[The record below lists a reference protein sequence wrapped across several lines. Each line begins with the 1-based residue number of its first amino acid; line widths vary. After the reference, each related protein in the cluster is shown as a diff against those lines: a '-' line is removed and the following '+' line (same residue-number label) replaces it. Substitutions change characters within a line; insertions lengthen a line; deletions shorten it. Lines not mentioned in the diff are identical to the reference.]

1 MKVKRFVVASMQVG
15 LKQVAEALGPEAV
28 ILSTRKLPEG
38 TEIVAGVDEAEF
50 ARFDANRPVAPDP
63 DAIIKA
69 HPRQH
74 DGQPRLD
81 TESLKGLLENL
92 APHSRA
98 AFGDLAPERSAP
110 ASPSSEQAPD
120 SPLARAMEAQQRVEQ
135 AAQQRPVQKADAQP
149 TQLRAQSDQELMNL
163 MRQEIDS
170 LRQMLKQ
177 QSEFLQAPVVGPQ
190 TPQLEKLEGRLR
202 ALGLSESVQR
212 SLLRHY
218 NRDAA
223 LDANWRRLLARLA
236 SGLSVP
242 VFDPLTEGGVVA
254 LCGPTGAG
262 KTTTLAKLAARAV
275 KRRGH
280 SKVAVVSTDCY
291 QLGAQ
296 DTLES
301 VSQIL
306 GVDYRALGEDDS
318 LAETLEELAH
328 YHLVLID
335 TSGSAEAL
343 RQWQVQVVDTG
354 LDARVQSVLVM
365 PATANTDSLNQFI
378 QAFPSQHLA
387 GAIITKLDEA
397 PCFGSV
403 FDSLLRH
410 RWPLWYNTDGQRIP
424 QDIDSVDPVRLVK
437 RLARALDETRPGL
450 AQAS

>member
-50 ARFDANRPVAPDP
+50 ARFEANRPAAPDP
-63 DAIIKA
+63 EAIIKA

-74 DGQPRLD
+74 DGQPKLD

-98 AFGDLAPERSAP
+98 AFGDLAPERPAP
-110 ASPSSEQAPD
+110 ADTTESAPD
-120 SPLARAMEAQQRVEQ
+120 SPLARAMEAQQRAELS
-135 AAQQRPVQKADAQP
+135 AQRPAPKTETQP
-149 TQLRAQSDQELMNL
+149 TPLRAQSDEELMSL

-177 QSEFLQAPVVGPQ
+177 QTDFLQAPVMGAQ

-218 NRDAA
+218 DRDAA

-280 SKVAVVSTDCY
+280 DKVAVVSTDCY

-318 LAETLEELAH
+318 LAETLESLSH
-328 YHLVLID
+328 YHLVLVD
-335 TSGSAEAL
+335 TSGSADAL
-343 RQWQVQVVDTG
+343 RQWQAQVVDTG
-354 LDARVQSVLVM
+354 LDSRIQSVLVM
-365 PATANTDSLNQFI
+365 PATANCESLNQFI

>member
-28 ILSTRKLPEG
+28 ILSTRKLAEG

-50 ARFDANRPVAPDP
+50 ARYEANKPTPPDP

-69 HPRQH
+69 HPRRE
-74 DGQPRLD
+74 DGQPKLD

-98 AFGDLAPERSAP
+98 AFGDLAPERAEAP
-110 ASPSSEQAPD
+110 AATPAAMGEPQPERPAPARPAAATMARSEP
-120 SPLARAMEAQQRVEQ
+120 PT
-135 AAQQRPVQKADAQP
+135 PVQPRGDK
-149 TQLRAQSDQELMNL
+149 ELMSL

-170 LRQMLKQ
+170 LRKMLQ
-177 QSEFLQAPVVGPQ
+177 QQTDFLQAPNKMGPQ
-190 TPQLEKLEGRLR
+190 TPQLERLEGRFR
-202 ALGLSESVQR
+202 ALGLSDSVQH

-218 NRDAA
+218 DRDAT
-223 LDANWRRLLARLA
+223 LDTNWRRLLARLA

-242 VFDPLTEGGVVA
+242 VFDPLTEGGVMA

-262 KTTTLAKLAARAV
+262 KTTTLAKLAARFV
-275 KRRGH
+275 KRQGH
-280 SKVAVVSTDCY
+280 NKVAVVSTDCY

-296 DTLES
+296 DTLAS
-301 VSQIL
+301 VARIL
-306 GVDYRALGEDDS
+306 GIEYRALGEHDN
-318 LAETLEELAH
+318 LADTLDELAQ

-343 RQWQVQVVDTG
+343 EQWRVQVADTD
-354 LDARVQSVLVM
+354 LDASIQTVVVM
-365 PATANTDSLNQFI
+365 PATAHSDSLNQFV
-378 QAFPSQHLA
+378 QAFPGRRPA

-437 RLARALDETRPGL
+437 RLARALDENRPGHGRLGL
-450 AQAS
+450 AAAS

>member
-28 ILSTRKLPEG
+28 ILSTRKLAEG
-38 TEIVAGVDEAEF
+38 TEIVAGVDEADF
-50 ARFDANRPVAPDP
+50 ARYDANRPVAPDP
-63 DAIIKA
+63 EAIIKA
-69 HPRQH
+69 HPRSG
-74 DGQPRLD
+74 DGQPKLD

-98 AFGDLAPERSAP
+98 AFGDLAPEPRPAP
-110 ASPSSEQAPD
+110 SRQASVASD
-120 SPLARAMEAQQRVEQ
+120 SPLARAIDAEQ
-135 AAQQRPVQKADAQP
+135 NAPVAMAQRPSKPAAAEPQ
-149 TQLRAQSDQELMNL
+149 DQELMSL

-170 LRQMLKQ
+170 LRQLLKQ
-177 QSEFLQAPVVGPQ
+177 QSDYLQAPRVGPQ
-190 TPQLEKLEGRLR
+190 TPQLERLEGRLR
-202 ALGLSESVQR
+202 ALGLSDTVQR

-218 NRDAA
+218 DRDAA
-223 LDANWRRLLARLA
+223 LDTNWRRLLARLA

-280 SKVAVVSTDCY
+280 AKVAVVSTDCY

-296 DTLES
+296 DTLAS
-301 VSQIL
+301 VAQIL
-306 GVDYRALGEDDS
+306 GVEYRALGEDDS
-318 LAETLEELAH
+318 LADTLDELSH
-328 YHLVLID
+328 YHLVLVD

-343 RQWQVQVVDTG
+343 KYWRTQVIDIG
-354 LDARVQSVLVM
+354 LEARIQSVLVM
-365 PATANTDSLNQFI
+365 PATANAESLNQFV
-378 QAFPSQHLA
+378 QAYPSQRLA

-437 RLARALDETRPGL
+437 RLARALEESRSSLDNPGL
-450 AQAS
+450 AEAS

>member
-50 ARFDANRPVAPDP
+50 ARFEANRPVAPDP

-74 DGQPRLD
+74 DGQPKLD

-98 AFGDLAPERSAP
+98 AFGELAPERSAP
-110 ASPSSEQAPD
+110 VTASLQQTPD
-120 SPLARAMEAQQRVEQ
+120 SPLARAMEAQQT
-135 AAQQRPVQKADAQP
+135 AQRPASKSPAAATP
-149 TQLRAQSDQELMNL
+149 LRAQSDAELMTL

-177 QSEFLQAPVVGPQ
+177 QSDYLQAPMIGSQ

-202 ALGLSESVQR
+202 ALGLSDSVQR

-280 SKVAVVSTDCY
+280 TKVAVVSTDCY

-296 DTLES
+296 DTLAS

-306 GVDYRALGEDDS
+306 GVDYRALGEEDS
-318 LAETLEELAH
+318 LSATLEELAH

-335 TSGSAEAL
+335 TGGSAEAL
-343 RQWQVQVVDTG
+343 QQWRSQVVDTG
-354 LDARVQSVLVM
+354 LEARIQSVLVM
-365 PATANTDSLNQFI
+365 PATANSDSLNQFI
-378 QAFPSQHLA
+378 QAFPNQHLA

-403 FDSLLRH
+403 FDSLLRY

>member
-28 ILSTRKLPEG
+28 ILSTRKLAEG

-50 ARFDANRPVAPDP
+50 ARFEANRPAAPDP
-63 DAIIKA
+63 NAIIKA
-69 HPRQH
+69 HPRSG
-74 DGQPRLD
+74 DGQPKLD

-98 AFGDLAPERSAP
+98 AFGDLVPDNRPKAMLSG
-110 ASPSSEQAPD
+110 QND
-120 SPLARAMEAQQRVEQ
+120 SPLARAIDAE
-135 AAQQRPVQKADAQP
+135 QKAPARVPTLAQER
-149 TQLRAQSDQELMNL
+149 THNKAESDEQLMSL

-170 LRQMLKQ
+170 LKQMLKQ
-177 QSEFLQAPVVGPQ
+177 QSDFLQAPVVGPQ
-190 TPQLEKLEGRLR
+190 TPQLERLEGRLR
-202 ALGLSESVQR
+202 AMGLSDTVQR

-218 NRDAA
+218 DREAA
-223 LDANWRRLLARLA
+223 LDTNWRRLLARLA

-275 KRRGH
+275 KRRGAA
-280 SKVAVVSTDCY
+280 KVAVISTDCY

-296 DTLES
+296 DTLASITE
-301 VSQIL
+301 IL
-306 GVDYRALGEDDS
+306 GVEYRALGEDDS
-318 LAETLEELAH
+318 LADTLDELSNT
-328 YHLVLID
+328 HLVLID
-335 TSGSAEAL
+335 TSGSSDAL
-343 RQWQVQVVDTG
+343 QYWRRQVIESG
-354 LDARVQSVLVM
+354 LDARIQSVLVM
-365 PATANTDSLNQFI
+365 PATATGDSLNQFV
-378 QAFPSQHLA
+378 QAFPSQRLS

-437 RLARALDETRPGL
+437 RLARALEDTRSGLDRPGL